1 MKPILTLAGAL
12 DLGQMSSADKQQSRR
27 HVNTLQTSL
36 NGTELSLN
44 MYEREKKNKIKSLHM
59 FHRYSRRS
67 DLQLCIHCD
76 SPNVASGTLISDLIC
91 FQRLK

>member
-44 MYEREKKNKIKSLHM
+44 MYEREKKNKKKITAYVSQI
-59 FHRYSRRS
+59 
-67 DLQLCIHCD
+67 LQ
-76 SPNVASGTLISDLIC
+76 
-91 FQRLK
+91 KK